1 MVAVAV
7 VVPDPQRRRG
17 SRRDAKRWSVVERYC
32 RLHHVPPSAPPVL
45 AGAVTSA
52 RAVDIAWLLTAAA
65 LVLFM
70 QAGFTAL
77 ESGLVR
83 SKNSINVAI
92 KNFANFLVASS
103 LFWLFGFGLMF
114 GRSAGE
120 AVGASSFLFD
130 SKSSFLAAF
139 FLFQLG
145 FIGTATT
152 LISGAVAERMRFGGY
167 VALTFFVAAITYPI
181 FGHWAWQDRT
191 LQGGSGGW
199 LRDLGFMDF
208 AG

>member
-1 MVAVAV
+1 
-7 VVPDPQRRRG
+7 
-17 SRRDAKRWSVVERYC
+17 
-32 RLHHVPPSAPPVL
+32 
-45 AGAVTSA
+45 
-52 RAVDIAWLLTAAA
+52 
-65 LVLFM
+65 M

-130 SKSSFLAAF
+130 SKNSFLAAF

-167 VALTFFVAAITYPI
+167 VALTIFVAAVTYPI
-181 FGHWAWQDRT
+181 FGHWAWQAGM
-191 LQGGSGGW
+191 LQGGNGGW

-208 AG
+208 A

>member
-1 MVAVAV
+1 M
-7 VVPDPQRRRG
+7 P
-17 SRRDAKRWSVVERYC
+17 
-32 RLHHVPPSAPPVL
+32 
-45 AGAVTSA
+45 
-52 RAVDIAWLLTAAA
+52 RAQPVDIAWLLVAAA

-92 KNFANFLVASS
+92 KNFANFLVAAS
-103 LFWLFGFGLMF
+103 LFWMFGFGLMF
-114 GRSAGE
+114 GRSAGQ
-120 AVGASSFLFD
+120 VIGSSSYFFD
-130 SKSSFLAAF
+130 SNSSYLAAF

-167 VALTFFVAAITYPI
+167 VALTIFVAAVTYPV
-181 FGHWAWQDRT
+181 FGHWA
-191 LQGGSGGW
+191 
-199 LRDLGFMDF
+199 
-208 AG
+208 